1 MQTFRII
8 FPEDRVIRSA
18 YSVKPQVQFDCLEAE
33 KPYGRTKQSFKDECD
48 INTIIQRF
56 LRTGQ
61 LDLAN
66 KLEPRYGDCT
76 GIEFQSACQTVAAA
90 KSLFAELPA
99 ALRNRFENEPA
110 KFLDFVHDDRNI
122 EEARELGLLKP
133 KADPAVTPAPAPAPS
148 TTTEATKTAPATSA
162 PA

>member
-1 MQTFRII
+1 MQTFDSKA
-8 FPEDRVIRSA
+8 PKTPRSA
-18 YSVKPQVQFDCLEAE
+18 YSPKVPVQWMPLASEL
-33 KPYGRTKQSFKDECD
+33 PYGRTKQAFKDECD
-48 INTIIQRF
+48 INTIIKRF

-76 GIEFQSACQTVAAA
+76 GIEFQAACEKVAAA

-99 ALRNRFENEPA
+99 ALRNRFDNEPA

-122 EEARELGLLKP
+122 DEARELGLLKP
-133 KADPAVTPAPAPAPS
+133 KEAAAPVVATPPEPAPAPA
-148 TTTEATKTAPATSA
+148 A
-162 PA
+162 

>member
-1 MQTFRII
+1 MQTFQTIK
-8 FPEDRVIRSA
+8 PADRVIRSS
-18 YSVKPQVQFDCLEAE
+18 YSLKVPVQFQCRESEL
-33 KPYGRTKQSFKDECD
+33 PYGRTKQSFKDECD
-48 INTIIQRF
+48 INTIIKRF

-76 GIEFQSACQTVAAA
+76 GIQFQTAVETVAAA

-110 KFLDFVHDDRNI
+110 KFLNFVQDDRNYD
-122 EEARELGLLKP
+122 EALELGLLNPKP
-133 KADPAVTPAPAPAPS
+133 PVTTNPPAAPQPASATSAPAPAP
-148 TTTEATKTAPATSA
+148 TVP
-162 PA
+162 PPL